1 MKNCKEISTFHYKIY
16 NILGTAYRNIKN
28 YDRATS
34 YYLSATK
41 SDNKSILDIKLLVI
55 FTIAFFNIGNMCLE
69 IGDFI
74 NGLNFIESIIESS
87 EISEH
92 ILIKGINNFFTNKTI
107 KEAISDYCINKKRN
121 CIVKLKEIY
130 KNEENNIVV
139 NFFIANS
146 YFIINKIDKA
156 KCFYNKILMY

>member
-1 MKNCKEISTFHYKIY
+1 
-16 NILGTAYRNIKN
+16 
-28 YDRATS
+28 
-34 YYLSATK
+34 
-41 SDNKSILDIKLLVI
+41 
-55 FTIAFFNIGNMCLE
+55 MCLE